1 MTDTPKPPS
10 ARSATAID
18 NYVGQRLK
26 TRRKACG
33 LSQEKLANMLGI
45 SFQQLQKYERGFN
58 RVSAGRLYTLAG
70 ILGVKIDYFYDG
82 LPPIDP
88 ALMHLGDVDNV
99 ADLLAV
105 PESLPMLRIFAK
117 LAAYFAK
124 KPHSLLNYWVR
135 DANH

>member
-1 MTDTPKPPS
+1 MTDTTKPPS

-26 TRRKACG
+26 TRREACG
-33 LSQEKLANMLGI
+33 LSQEKLADMLNI
-45 SFQQLQKYERGFN
+45 SFQQVQKYERGFN
-58 RVSAGRLYTLAG
+58 RVGAGRLYTLAG

-88 ALMHLGDVDNV
+88 ALMHLGDVDSV

-105 PESLPMLRIFAK
+105 PESLPLLRMFAK
-117 LAAYFAK
+117 LAAPLRK
-124 KPHSLLNYWVR
+124 KTTQLIELLG
-135 DANH
+135 A